1 MNLDKSFI
9 TNDIKEFLK
18 HFKKST
24 ISLDELYDIV
34 SDLSGLTLSDLK
46 ISHTESFRTIIE
58 TLIKEEVISKR
69 GKKTDGIGYN
79 PLNLSYNNLLKEKK
93 ETLTEEEKLFLHSLN
108 KDIDVNSYFKNVN
121 LFRSDREKLKIL
133 SDYLNNISENTT
145 FMGVN
150 ERSYELFGYEK
161 ELVNE
166 KKGLLTRAKVDVEK
180 LKCFPQYTPLQC
192 HIFKNFYN
200 KDSRVILIVEN
211 LNTYNSLLTAA
222 IKTKLGTLIDMII
235 YGGGNM
241 ISGNFKQHLRYD
253 IDNND
258 SIYYFGDIDPEGL
271 DIYKRVKTTNSNLN
285 IKLCNDLY
293 RLAIKRGK
301 IKGIHDIHNTN
312 QSMPSNEEV
321 DTLLKDLDKDVSD
334 DFKNIIYNGKYIPQE
349 AVNYDILLSEIENI

>member
-121 LFRSDREKLKIL
+121 LFRRTYQKIRPL
-133 SDYLNNISENTT
+133 WVSMKEAMSYLD
-145 FMGVN
+145 M
-150 ERSYELFGYEK
+150 
-161 ELVNE
+161 
-166 KKGLLTRAKVDVEK
+166 KK
-180 LKCFPQYTPLQC
+180 
-192 HIFKNFYN
+192 N
-200 KDSRVILIVEN
+200 
-211 LNTYNSLLTAA
+211 
-222 IKTKLGTLIDMII
+222 
-235 YGGGNM
+235 
-241 ISGNFKQHLRYD
+241 
-253 IDNND
+253 
-258 SIYYFGDIDPEGL
+258 
-271 DIYKRVKTTNSNLN
+271 
-285 IKLCNDLY
+285 
-293 RLAIKRGK
+293 
-301 IKGIHDIHNTN
+301 
-312 QSMPSNEEV
+312 
-321 DTLLKDLDKDVSD
+321 
-334 DFKNIIYNGKYIPQE
+334 
-349 AVNYDILLSEIENI
+349 